1 MHTTLIAISSLLAL
15 AQASPVS
22 GDNVKSSSLSRRDVI
37 GNLGESADPLEI
49 TVQPLLD
56 FDSDGCYQTSA
67 IDRNGK
73 VNPGHG
79 PTGTPQGDCRDKRQ
93 LDSSNT
99 YSRKRCNNGYC
110 AIMYEVSQLPPIAA
124 NYAQSSRTSLAESQI
139 AYFRLVD
146 KLGLSFLL

>member
-1 MHTTLIAISSLLAL
+1 MQTALIPLASLLAF
-15 AQASPVS
+15 AQASPVLGNAEAFIS
-22 GDNVKSSSLSRRDVI
+22 KRDVI
-37 GNLGESADPLEI
+37 GNLRESAEPIEI

-67 IDRNGK
+67 IDANGR

-79 PTGTPQGDCRDKRQ
+79 ATGTPQGDCRDKRQ

-110 AIMYEVSQLPPIAA
+110 AIMYEVS
-124 NYAQSSRTSLAESQI
+124 
-139 AYFRLVD
+139 
-146 KLGLSFLL
+146 